1 MSFDSRITA
10 ARGDLAASC
19 LRGKVDA
26 KAFVDG
32 QMQGI
37 ATGRT
42 ALRAGPSAGS
52 GMASEVL
59 FGETVTVYERR
70 DGWAWVQCALDDY
83 VGYVREDALAEPV
96 VPTHRVI
103 ATSTPLLPAP
113 DVKRPALDL
122 LPMNAQVPV
131 AGYEGRF
138 ARLASRGFVFA
149 GHLVPMDDRQ
159 KDWVAVAERFIGAP
173 YIWGGKTY
181 QGLDCSGL
189 VQTALQTAGIAAPRD
204 SDMQEKALGQPVED
218 LSRPQRG
225 DLVFWKGHVGIMLD
239 GARMLHANAHTMNVT
254 VERLS
259 EAITRIAK
267 SGSEITGLRRF
278 NG

>member
-1 MSFDSRITA
+1 MSFDARVTP
-10 ARGDLAASC
+10 ARGDLAASS

-26 KAFVDG
+26 KLYVDG
-32 QMQGI
+32 TASGLGV
-37 ATGRT
+37 GRT
-42 ALRAGPSAGS
+42 GLRAGPSSTS

-59 FGETVTVYERR
+59 FGEIVTVYERR

-83 VGYVREDALAEPV
+83 VGYVREDALVEPMK
-96 VPTHRVI
+96 PTHRVI

-122 LPMNAQVPV
+122 LPMNAQIHV
-131 AGYEGRF
+131 AGHEGRF
-138 ARLASRGFVFA
+138 ARTASRGFVFA
-149 GHLVPMDDRQ
+149 DHLVPLDDRK
-159 KDWVAVAERFIGAP
+159 KDWVAIAERFLGAP

-181 QGLDCSGL
+181 GGLDCSGL
-189 VQTALQTAGIAAPRD
+189 VQTALQTAGIACPRD
-204 SDMQEKALGQPVED
+204 SDMQEKALGHAVED

-239 GARMLHANAHTMNVT
+239 GARMLHANAYTMNVT

-259 EAITRIAK
+259 EAIMRIAK
-267 SGSEITGLRRF
+267 SGSEVTSLRRL
-278 NG
+278 

>member
-1 MSFDSRITA
+1 MSFDARITP
-10 ARGDLAASC
+10 ARGDLAASF

-26 KAFVDG
+26 KSFVDG
-32 QMQGI
+32 ETQTI
-37 ATGRT
+37 AVGRT
-42 ALRAGPSAGS
+42 ALRAGPSSTS

-59 FGETVTVYERR
+59 FGEIVTVYERR

-83 VGYVREDALAEPV
+83 VGYVREDALVEPMK
-96 VPTHRVI
+96 PTHRVI

-122 LPMNAQVPV
+122 LPMNAQIHV
-131 AGYEGRF
+131 AGHEGRF
-138 ARLASRGFVFA
+138 ARTASRGFVFA
-149 GHLVPMDDRQ
+149 DHLVPLDDRK
-159 KDWVAVAERFIGAP
+159 KDWVAIAERFLGAP

-181 QGLDCSGL
+181 GGLDCSGL
-189 VQTALQTAGIAAPRD
+189 VQTALQTAGIACPRD
-204 SDMQEKALGQPVED
+204 SDMQEKALGHAVED

-239 GARMLHANAHTMNVT
+239 GARMLHANAYTMNVT

-259 EAITRIAK
+259 EAIMRIAK
-267 SGSEITGLRRF
+267 SGSEVTSLRRL
-278 NG
+278 

>member
-1 MSFDSRITA
+1 MSFDPRITP
-10 ARGDLAASC
+10 ARGDLAASS
-19 LRGKVDA
+19 LRGNVEA
-26 KAFVDG
+26 KSFVEG
-32 QMQGI
+32 ETSAI
-37 ATGRT
+37 CVGRT
-42 ALRAGPSAGS
+42 GLRAGPSATS

-59 FGETVTVYERR
+59 FGETLTVYERR

-83 VGYVREDALAEPV
+83 VGYVREEALGEPMR
-96 VPTHRVI
+96 PTHRVI

-122 LPMNAQVPV
+122 LPMNAQVHV

-149 GHLVPMDDRQ
+149 DHLVTLDDRQ
-159 KDWVAVAERFIGAP
+159 KDWVAIAERFLGAP

-181 QGLDCSGL
+181 EGLDCSGL
-189 VQTALQTAGIAAPRD
+189 VQTALQTAGIACPRD
-204 SDMQEKALGQPVED
+204 SDMQEKALGRAVED

-239 GARMLHANAHTMNVT
+239 GARMLHANAHSMNVT
-254 VERLS
+254 IERLS
-259 EAITRIAK
+259 EAIVRIAK
-267 SGSEITGLRRF
+267 TGSEVTSLRRL
-278 NG
+278 